1 MIQRFSGQL
10 KIILLIFDLFAFW
23 FAFCAAY
30 AFRHGKWFV
39 LPDEYVWVGF
49 AATAVMAFLF
59 QRAGLYKLQYGFME
73 NVLTV
78 VKWTAFTLLIILAIL
93 FFYRDF
99 SYSRIFM
106 TWLTPLLIISVA
118 LFRWLFQRLANS
130 IQDVRQAIRNTLII
144 GCGVMG
150 QNLIS
155 ELSVSPHANRL
166 IGFMDDKS
174 DLSDYMGLRNLGG
187 LNNLRTVISD
197 YHVHEVFIAISA
209 ARENLIQII
218 IRICEEMNVSWRFV
232 PYLHMLPF
240 EDYHLD
246 FVGKIPLVGMK
257 STNIVGINYLLKRA
271 FDFLASSLL
280 IILTAP
286 ILLLAIL
293 AVKISSPG
301 PVFFKQ
307 ERIGLHGERFDFFK
321 FRTMFADNDARIHQ
335 AYVAQWIK
343 NNESHQEKENGEKI
357 YKIEKDPRITNIGLW
372 LRKFSIDELPQL
384 FNVWLGDMSLV
395 GPRPALPYEVDM
407 YKAWH
412 KKRLKAPPGITG
424 LWQIGGRNALSFEEM
439 LNLDLTYI
447 QNWSFENDI
456 KILLKTIPVVLFG
469 KAY

>member
-1 MIQRFSGQL
+1 MIRRFSGQL
-10 KIILLIFDLFAFW
+10 KVILLIFDLFAFW

-30 AFRHGKWFV
+30 GLRHEIWFA
-39 LPDEYVWVGF
+39 LPGEYAWVGF
-49 AATAVMAFLF
+49 VSAGIMVFLF
-59 QRAGLYKLQYGFME
+59 QRAGLYKLQHGFME
-73 NVLTV
+73 DVLTV
-78 VKWTAFTLLIILAIL
+78 AKWTAFTLLITLAIL

-106 TWLTPLLIISVA
+106 SWLAPLLLISVI
-118 LFRWLFQRLANS
+118 LFRWLFQRVANS
-130 IQDVRQAIRNTLII
+130 IQDVRQAIRNTLVV

-155 ELSVSPHANRL
+155 ELSVSPRVNHM
-166 IGFMDDKS
+166 IGFLDDKS
-174 DLSDYMGLRNLGG
+174 QISDYMGLKNLGG
-187 LNNLRTVISD
+187 LNRLRTVISD

-218 IRICEEMNVSWRFV
+218 IRICDEMNVSWRFV

-271 FDFLASSLL
+271 FDFLASSL
-280 IILTAP
+280 IIVLTSP
-286 ILLLAIL
+286 ILLMAAL

-307 ERIGLHGERFDFFK
+307 DRIGLHGERFDFFK
-321 FRTMFADNDARIHQ
+321 FRTMFVNNDDRIHQ

-343 NNESHQEKENGEKI
+343 NNESHQEKENGQKI
-357 YKIEKDPRITNIGLW
+357 YKIEKDPRITDIGLW
-372 LRKFSIDELPQL
+372 LRKFSVDELPQL
-384 FNVWLGDMSLV
+384 FNVWCGDMSLV
-395 GPRPALPYEVDM
+395 GPRPALQYEVDI
-407 YKAWH
+407 YKPWH
-412 KKRLKAPPGITG
+412 KKRLQAPPGITG
-424 LWQIGGRNALSFEEM
+424 LWQISGRNALSFEEM
-439 LNLDLTYI
+439 LNLDLAYI
-447 QNWSFENDI
+447 HNWSFENDI